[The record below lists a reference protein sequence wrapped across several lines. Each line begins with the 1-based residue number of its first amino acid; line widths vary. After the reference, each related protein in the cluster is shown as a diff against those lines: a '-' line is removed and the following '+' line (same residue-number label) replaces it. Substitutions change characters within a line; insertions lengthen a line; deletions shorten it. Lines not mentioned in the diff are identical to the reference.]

1 MPFRMISMSLNQLLE
16 CTLEC
21 TYNFFC
27 CHTFYDIRVQCSLQA
42 ILLSR
47 DTDTEPEL
55 LTN

>member
-1 MPFRMISMSLNQLLE
+1 MSLNQLLE